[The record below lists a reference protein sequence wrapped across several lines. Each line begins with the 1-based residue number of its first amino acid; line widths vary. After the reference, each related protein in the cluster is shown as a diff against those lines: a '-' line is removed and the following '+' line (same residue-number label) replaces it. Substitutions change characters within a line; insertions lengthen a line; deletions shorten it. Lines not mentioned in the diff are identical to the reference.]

1 MDDRF
6 KKKKPSGQPPKRNT
20 GPLNSPQQRGTGSL
34 GSQAQPFVV
43 RLDPSSAPGDF
54 NFMIDGPTEVTRNVP
69 QAGLTAEAS
78 GSIPPQLVKA
88 VDEILGFIYGL
99 DQQAEQ
105 TRRKGR
111 K

>member
-6 KKKKPSGQPPKRNT
+6 KKKKSQNRPAKSNT
-20 GPLNSPQQRGTGSL
+20 GAFNPPQQRGTGSL

-54 NFMIDGPTEVTRNVP
+54 NFVIDGPTDLTRSVP

-78 GSIPPQLVKA
+78 GSIPPQLVMA
-88 VDEILGFIYGL
+88 VDEVLGFIYGL

-105 TRRKGR
+105 GRRKGR

>member
-6 KKKKPSGQPPKRNT
+6 RKKKPAGTGKLPPRPSQAPSPSG
-20 GPLNSPQQRGTGSL
+20 GTGSL
-34 GSQAQPFVV
+34 GSQGQPFVV
-43 RLDPSSAPGDF
+43 RLDPTSAPGDF
-54 NFMIDGPTEVTRNVP
+54 NFVIDGPAEVSRRVP
-69 QAGLTAEAS
+69 EAGLTADVS
-78 GSIPPQLVKA
+78 GAIPPQLYKA

-105 TRRKGR
+105 TRKGR